1 MWRAI
6 ATVKTMKLLQSIFVI
21 LAFFATAALGAFLEN
36 GEKGRVVRV
45 LDGDSFVMESGLI
58 VRMAQIEAPRIRSND
73 PEGFAA
79 RAALNS
85 YVGGKD
91 VQLKYGGLRRD
102 RAGRALAMVF
112 ISTGM
117 LQEPIWVNQE
127 MLRIGYARVHTYP
140 DNRVLVPELWQA
152 EREARRAARGIWSN
166 PAYQVRFA
174 TLSALVGAENS
185 FQLVEGKVA
194 DVVQDGN
201 LIRLIFAS
209 DGGANVAAVI
219 PQRAWEMWSGG
230 VPELMAIKGLDI
242 RVRGRVQGSQ
252 PARTS
257 KKGKTYPAHGP
268 QIWLDH
274 PEQIEFIIRR

>member
-1 MWRAI
+1 MFKNTASKVI
-6 ATVKTMKLLQSIFVI
+6 VFAFLLP
-21 LAFFATAALGAFLEN
+21 LMALGPFLEN
-36 GEKGRVVRV
+36 GEHGKVARV
-45 LDGDSFVMESGLI
+45 LDGDSFIMESGLI

-85 YVGGKD
+85 YVSGKE

-102 RAGRALAMVF
+102 RSGRALAMVF
-112 ISTGM
+112 VSTGM

-127 MLRIGYARVHTYP
+127 ILRIGYARVHTYP

-152 EREARRAARGIWSN
+152 EREARRAGRGIWQN

-174 TLSALVGAENS
+174 SLAALTGAENS

-201 LIRLIFAS
+201 LIRLLFSSDNSAS
-209 DGGANVAAVI
+209 VAAVI
-219 PQRAWEMWSGG
+219 PSRAWEMWSGG
-230 VPELMAIKGLDI
+230 VPELLALKGHDI

>member
-1 MWRAI
+1 
-6 ATVKTMKLLQSIFVI
+6 MKPLQLIFV
-21 LAFFATAALGAFLEN
+21 AFSLFAVMALGAFLER
-36 GEKGRVVRV
+36 GETGKVARVI
-45 LDGDSFVMESGLI
+45 DGDSFVMESGLI
-58 VRMAQIEAPRIRSND
+58 VRLAQIDAPRIRSTD

-85 YVGGKD
+85 FVGAKE

-140 DNRVLVPELWQA
+140 DNRVLVPDLWQA
-152 EREARRAARGIWSN
+152 EREARRGLRGIWSN
-166 PAYQVRFA
+166 PLYQVRFA
-174 TLSALVGAENS
+174 SIGALSGAENS
-185 FQLVEGKVA
+185 FQLVEGQVSELA
-194 DVVQDGN
+194 LEDN
-201 LIRLIFAS
+201 LIKLYFGSDGAS
-209 DGGANVAAVI
+209 DVAAII

-230 VPELMAIKGLDI
+230 VPELLALKGQDI
-242 RVRGRVQGSQ
+242 RVRGRIQGPQ

-274 PEQIEFIIRR
+274 PEQIEFIVRR

>member
-1 MWRAI
+1 MKFLQRLLVVFAFCAI
-6 ATVKTMKLLQSIFVI
+6 IALAPFLQ
-21 LAFFATAALGAFLEN
+21 N
-36 GEKGRVVRV
+36 GERGKVARV

-58 VRMAQIEAPRIRSND
+58 VRMAQIDAPRIRSND

-85 YVGGKD
+85 FVAGKD

-102 RAGRALAMVF
+102 RSGRALAMVF
-112 ISTGM
+112 ISTGVM
-117 LQEPIWVNQE
+117 QEPIWVNQE
-127 MLRIGYARVHTYP
+127 MVRIGYARVHTYP

-152 EREARRAARGIWSN
+152 EREARRAGRGIWSN
-166 PAYQVRFA
+166 RAYQVRFA

-201 LIRLIFAS
+201 LIRLLFG
-209 DGGANVAAVI
+209 DEGTTNVAAVI
-219 PQRAWEMWSGG
+219 PQRSWEMWGGG
-230 VPELMAIKGLDI
+230 VPELMALKGHDI
-242 RVRGRVQGSQ
+242 RVRGRVQGSA

-257 KKGKTYPAHGP
+257 IKGKTYPAHGP